1 MQKQK
6 VYPKLMFMAAV
17 ARPRWIA
24 SKKQWFNGLIDIWHI
39 HHIKVPAKRN
49 SKNRAKGILETK
61 PIENINSAEHQK
73 MMESN
78 IIPAIKLKWPT
89 QDETVWIH
97 QDNAKP
103 HSQEEDKRIEEIAA
117 ADEGCQIKIKRQP
130 PNSPD
135 LNVLD
140 LGVFAAIQALEHQ

>member
-1 MQKQK
+1 
-6 VYPKLMFMAAV
+6 
-17 ARPRWIA
+17 
-24 SKKQWFNGLIDIWHI
+24 
-39 HHIKVPAKRN
+39 
-49 SKNRAKGILETK
+49 
-61 PIENINSAEHQK
+61 
-73 MMESN
+73 MESN

-117 ADEGCQIKIKRQP
+117 ADEGYQIKIKRQP